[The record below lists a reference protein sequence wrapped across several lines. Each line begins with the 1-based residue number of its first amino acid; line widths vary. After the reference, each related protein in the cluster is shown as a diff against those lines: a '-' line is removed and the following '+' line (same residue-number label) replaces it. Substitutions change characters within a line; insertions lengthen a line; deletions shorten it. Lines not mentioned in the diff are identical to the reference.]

1 MSEISNNA
9 THKDRSD
16 LEHNDGSNLDR
27 EYLDGS
33 DPKVNMLTYGQI
45 KA

>member
-1 MSEISNNA
+1 MTNNE
-9 THKDRSD
+9 THKDRSY
-16 LEHNDGSNLDR
+16 LEHNDRSNLDR

>member
-1 MSEISNNA
+1 MSNNA
-9 THKDRSD
+9 AHKDRSD
-16 LEHNDGSNLDR
+16 LDHNDRSNLNR

-33 DPKVNMLTYGQI
+33 DPESKMFTYGQI